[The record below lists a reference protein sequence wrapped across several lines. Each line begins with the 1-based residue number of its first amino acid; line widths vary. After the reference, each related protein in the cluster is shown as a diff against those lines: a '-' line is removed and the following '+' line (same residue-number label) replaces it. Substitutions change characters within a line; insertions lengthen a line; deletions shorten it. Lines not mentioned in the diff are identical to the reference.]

1 MVEAQVGVGTGLGGE
16 VRVGIGGSGGE
27 GRYGVGTDRVVDVQ
41 VGIGACGAVGTG
53 RGVDGIG
60 TDSAG
65 VPGRR

>member
-1 MVEAQVGVGTGLGGE
+1 M
-16 VRVGIGGSGGE
+16 GIGGSGGE
-27 GRYGVGTDRVVDVQ
+27 GRYGIGTGRVVDVQ
-41 VGIGACGAVGTG
+41 VGIGAFVALGTG

>member
-1 MVEAQVGVGTGLGGE
+1 M
-16 VRVGIGGSGGE
+16 GIGGPGIE
-27 GRYGVGTDRVVDVQ
+27 GRYGIGTGREIDVQ
-41 VGIGACGAVGTG
+41 VGIGAFGARGTG